1 MGNVCTIELDPEVL
15 ETEEKKIPVCVHYL
29 GTKTFLMLE
38 LNSSLKKSMV
48 EYFTKYRTV
57 KGKSVL
63 LTICR
68 ENKFKYVLS
77 PGIIILNDVKV
88 SSNNL

>member
-1 MGNVCTIELDPEVL
+1 MGNVCTMELDPEVL
-15 ETEEKKIPVCVHYL
+15 ESEERKIPVCVHYL

-38 LNSSLKKSMV
+38 LNASMKKSMV
-48 EYFTKYRTV
+48 DYFIKYRPV

-63 LTICR
+63 LTIKR

-77 PGIIILNDVKV
+77 PGIIILNDVKL